1 MAFSYTI
8 LYSTKIDTTPIRSY
22 RNILGRILQDG
33 PPTPRRSVTFILFGI
48 FKTSSIGIGYTL
60 LKIVTQLLVIFRP
73 LLLVQKNQYR
83 RKLRLYVNYRNL
95 KPTYIL
101 QKATLIRTKTPR
113 TLIPYLELLSH
124 LEVLSHLEL
133 LRLYLLYSS

>member
-8 LYSTKIDTTPIRSY
+8 LYSTKIDTTLIYNYGS
-22 RNILGRILQDG
+22 ILGRILRDRLLIPG
-33 PPTPRRSVTFILFGI
+33 HLATLILFGI

-60 LKIVTQLLVIFRP
+60 LRTVTQLLAIFRP

-95 KPTYIL
+95 EPTYIL
-101 QKATLIRTKTPR
+101 QKATLICIKTPR
-113 TLIPYLELLSH
+113 TLIPH
-124 LEVLSHLEL
+124 LEVLSYLEVPSYLEVLFLHL
-133 LRLYLLYSS
+133 LRRI